1 MYRTLCLDFKQCYDN
16 PLIEPRGIIMRD
28 HYLEFLWREF
38 LYEGKLKS
46 HYYDSNKY
54 LVIVLMYYSLLR
66 SQSEALLN
74 PKTLCPI
81 MTDWS
86 RELHS
91 TRDPITLIRSIT
103 FRVHVTGA
111 RGASMRFHTRSYF
124 LPRVVNF
131 QSAIVVDRL
140 KTGTFFSFALP
151 FIFEFFFRIKKVSLA
166 SLSLV

>member
-74 PKTLCPI
+74 PKHYVLLWRTDPENFTPREIPSHFWFTIDDIYDIRNWESFVGIIIIIDKCPDLNTAFKI
-81 MTDWS
+81 N
-86 RELHS
+86 
-91 TRDPITLIRSIT
+91 IC
-103 FRVHVTGA
+103 
-111 RGASMRFHTRSYF
+111 Y
-124 LPRVVNF
+124 
-131 QSAIVVDRL
+131 
-140 KTGTFFSFALP
+140 
-151 FIFEFFFRIKKVSLA
+151 RICW
-166 SLSLV
+166 